1 MPTDAVL
8 GSGPNGEG
16 TELWLTND
24 QGEPKKVDGLITVN
38 RPNLTVAS
46 ESKTSHDSGGV
57 NEYMAGMMDPGEMS
71 GSMYHVPDSDDDKLF
86 IEHIASK
93 QTRPGYIKEVKKD
106 GTAVW
111 TTFAIFL
118 TQYEPDDAPVNSPR
132 EAEFTAQVTGM
143 PDYAGNAPAGYG
155 A

>member
-16 TELWLTND
+16 TELWLTD
-24 QGEPKKVDGLITVN
+24 DAGTPKKVKGLITVN

-57 NEYMAGMMDPGEMS
+57 SEYMAGMMDPGEMS
-71 GSMYHVPDSDDDKLF
+71 GSLYHVPKSDEDKLF
-86 IEHIASK
+86 IEHIISK
-93 QTRPGYIKEVKKD
+93 QTRQGYIKEVGLD

-111 TTFAIFL
+111 TSFKIFL
-118 TQYEPDDAPVNSPR
+118 TSYEPDDSPVDSPR
-132 EAEFTAQVTGM
+132 EASFTAQVTGL
-143 PDYAGNAPAGYG
+143 PNFEGSAPGGG